1 MTHDRSA
8 RIVEGT
14 LRDGRVVELDE
25 DLGAGTRRLTLVVIE
40 EHAAD
45 RGALPEP
52 ARPPSLLALRGLGA
66 ELWKG
71 VDAQEYVNELR
82 REWDERD
89 RASGP
94 DR

>member
-25 DLGAGTRRLTLVVIE
+25 DLGAGARRLTLVVIE
-40 EHAAD
+40 EPSSA
-45 RGALPEP
+45 RGP
-52 ARPPSLLALRGLGA
+52 AVPPQRRSLTELIGLGS
-66 ELWKG
+66 EIWKG

-82 REWDERD
+82 REWDDRD
-89 RASGP
+89 ARS
-94 DR
+94 R